1 MLVLVVGSYFGFN
14 LIINRIVDGLS
25 ERFAIQQ
32 VHFDRS
38 RTLYP
43 LLQEIALVRKMAR
56 TPAIIDFARNEDHPT
71 ARERGLAELKSFR
84 GVFKDGAFF
93 FAVAKSGH
101 YYFNDTTKAY
111 AGKELRYTLSMEK
124 LTDSWFYA
132 TMKSGKECRLN
143 VNPDTELGTA
153 RVWINCLVRDGDE
166 VLGVTGTGIELTDF
180 IRAALNT
187 HEEGVFNMFIDGDG
201 AIQAHPDIKEIDF
214 HTLTKEEADKK
225 TVYRLITDADSKRR
239 LEALLKEL
247 KAAPDKAQAEYV
259 NINGKRTLI
268 GAAYMPEIDWYN
280 LTVLDSRVWTLDASF
295 TPLLGL
301 IVIGM
306 LLTLVFVAI
315 FIHRIIL
322 SRIDRLDRAVRRMRH
337 GNYESE
343 LGDNLGDP
351 RGDEIAHLTNSFV
364 EMAGM
369 VQRDRAELEQ
379 KIVERTRELVT
390 ARDEAEAANR
400 AKSEF
405 LAMMSHD
412 LRTPLNAIIGF
423 SDMIKSET
431 FGPVDNDTY
440 KAYVLDIHQS
450 GHLLLSLINV
460 LLDISKIEV
469 GKIELV
475 ETTLDLPIFLRGL
488 LRQIALFAD
497 ARGITVDFTE
507 DSVLPALRC
516 DRRSLA
522 QIVNNLVSNAVKFSN
537 SGQSV
542 LVRTAVL
549 ASGEP
554 AITVEDH
561 GIGMD
566 TNDIK
571 KALEPFAQ
579 VRSAVARNQ
588 EGTGLGLHVC
598 NLLMMAHGGR
608 LDIESRLGVGT
619 VVSAVFPPERIV
631 AQASDAPSLPNAPS
645 T

>member
-1 MLVLVVGSYFGFN
+1 VAGRVAEGAAKIRNLASTSLRTRFLLVTVPAMLVLVVGSYFGFN

-38 RTLYP
+38 RTLLP
-43 LLQEIALVRKMAR
+43 LLQEIALARKMAR
-56 TPAIIDFARNEDHPT
+56 TPAIIDF
-71 ARERGLAELKSFR
+71 
-84 GVFKDGAFF
+84 
-93 FAVAKSGH
+93 
-101 YYFNDTTKAY
+101 
-111 AGKELRYTLSMEK
+111 
-124 LTDSWFYA
+124 
-132 TMKSGKECRLN
+132 
-143 VNPDTELGTA
+143 
-153 RVWINCLVRDGDE
+153 
-166 VLGVTGTGIELTDF
+166 
-180 IRAALNT
+180 
-187 HEEGVFNMFIDGDG
+187 
-201 AIQAHPDIKEIDF
+201 
-214 HTLTKEEADKK
+214 
-225 TVYRLITDADSKRR
+225 
-239 LEALLKEL
+239 
-247 KAAPDKAQAEYV
+247 
-259 NINGKRTLI
+259 
-268 GAAYMPEIDWYN
+268 
-280 LTVLDSRVWTLDASF
+280 
-295 TPLLGL
+295 
-301 IVIGM
+301 
-306 LLTLVFVAI
+306 
-315 FIHRIIL
+315 
-322 SRIDRLDRAVRRMRH
+322 
-337 GNYESE
+337 
-343 LGDNLGDP
+343 
-351 RGDEIAHLTNSFV
+351 
-364 EMAGM
+364 
-369 VQRDRAELEQ
+369 
-379 KIVERTRELVT
+379 

-460 LLDISKIEV
+460 LLDISKIEA
-469 GKIELV
+469 GKMELV
-475 ETTLDLPIFLRGL
+475 EITLDLPIFLRGL
-488 LRQIALFAD
+488 LRQIAPFAD
-497 ARGITVDFTE
+497 ARGITVNFTE
-507 DSVLPALRC
+507 DAVLPALRC

-542 LVRTAVL
+542 LVWTAVL
-549 ASGEP
+549 ASGEL

-579 VRSAVARNQ
+579 VRSAEARNQ
-588 EGTGLGLHVC
+588 EGTGLELHVS
-598 NLLMMAHGGR
+598 NLLMMAQGGQ

-631 AQASDAPSLPNAPS
+631 AQASDAPSLPNASS